1 MWGQPSPLSQVRA
14 GADNSLRGG
23 MAGSLASDPASYS
36 THISRMRQSRSAGD
50 LGLGVAPLTAG
61 SKVLQSTATS
71 SQRQAAWRLYTDG
84 PAASRAARRRRSV
97 SGGGTKSRAK
107 GGGLA
112 TNGSTGQTMRSK
124 SRIISAV
131 QELDESS
138 KATLLGLV
146 QLERE
151 NRTAREEDEQSLQQL
166 RDEAEL
172 ILSQRDDSSSSTIF
186 ESLDMLSAA
195 ELPLQIESSK
205 QILQFCASAPL
216 QSCPNMLSR
225 VAQVLGRVAGPADS
239 SLEQERKKWA
249 AKDAK
254 AKRKHKEELSRV
266 GKQLAGDFAAL
277 NKQKAE
283 LDAECVLL
291 RSTQVIPPRNL
302 PERSAPLQISPGTY
316 GGSCAG

>member
-71 SQRQAAWRLYTDG
+71 QRQAAWRLYTDG

-112 TNGSTGQTMRSK
+112 TNGSTGQMRSK

-186 ESLDMLSAA
+186 ESLDMLSAT

-216 QSCPNMLSR
+216 QSCPNMLSG

-291 RSTQVIPPRNL
+291 RSTQVILHRNL
-302 PERSAPLQISPGTY
+302 PS
-316 GGSCAG
+316 